1 MFHSTCCQGEL
12 SMEER
17 EPVVFIVDDD
27 ESVRKALKRLINSVD
42 IKVEAFASAQEFLSH
57 ERYDG
62 PCCLVLDVR
71 MPGLSGLDL
80 QQELANRDRILP
92 IIFVSGHG
100 SIPMTVRAMK
110 AGAVDFLEKPF
121 NDQALLDLIQK
132 SIDHDKQTKLK
143 NSEKQQLQ
151 KRFES
156 LTPREREV
164 FAYVVKGDLNKQ
176 VAFKLGISEKTVK
189 IHRGH
194 IMEKMEVDSL
204 ADLVR
209 IAERLNPPN

>member
-1 MFHSTCCQGEL
+1 
-12 SMEER
+12 
-17 EPVVFIVDDD
+17 
-27 ESVRKALKRLINSVD
+27 
-42 IKVEAFASAQEFLSH
+42 
-57 ERYDG
+57 
-62 PCCLVLDVR
+62 
-71 MPGLSGLDL
+71 
-80 QQELANRDRILP
+80 
-92 IIFVSGHG
+92 
-100 SIPMTVRAMK
+100 MTVRAMK

-121 NDQALLDLIQK
+121 NDQALLDLIQHA
-132 SIDHDKQTKLK
+132 IDRDKQTKLK
-143 NSEKQQLQ
+143 NNEKQQLQ

-194 IMEKMEVDSL
+194 IMEKMAVDSL

-209 IAERLNPPN
+209 IAERLNSPN